1 MKPTLVT
8 DFKHH
13 PRWLD
18 DLSEGLQSFPE
29 PFRPL
34 IIWVR
39 DKQLRTSDLPLA
51 QLRALATEHPIELRW
66 SLSHHSASAPGEWIH
81 VPDDQHLRDKSSA
94 HAERRIF
101 SCHCVATGRRLL
113 EDEPADQILLSPWAK
128 SISKAS
134 AQGTLD
140 HDEVIHLSRC
150 YPKRVNVISGLTPED
165 EAALRHLPFASLC
178 FMGSANLDLGYFLER
193 LQACAPED

>member
-18 DLSEGLQSFPE
+18 NLSEGLKSFPD

-39 DKQLRTSDLPLA
+39 DKQLQTDELPVA
-51 QLRALATEHPIELRW
+51 QLRALASEHAIELRW
-66 SLSHHSASAPGEWIH
+66 SLSHHSASASDEWIH

-94 HAERRIF
+94 AAKRRIL
-101 SCHCVATGRRLL
+101 SCHCVAAGRRLL
-113 EDEPADQILLSPWAK
+113 EDEATDQILLSPWAK

-140 HDEVIHLSRC
+140 HDEVIQLSRC
-150 YPKRVNVISGLTPED
+150 YPERVNVISGLTPKD

-178 FMGSANLDLGYFLER
+178 FMGSVSLDLGYFLER
-193 LQACAPED
+193 LQAYAPKD